1 MVVAA
6 PAGSA
11 VTSWQA
17 GTRTRGALP
26 RRQPQAGSERGVAA
40 PVLLAPP
47 GAVVRPVAN
56 AVDNAALAPRLA
68 PAWQQRLVRT
78 IVVTDFLAALVAA
91 VVAVLLR
98 FGTHPQTWYLLSA
111 AAFPLA
117 WVLANSLTRSYEPR
131 FLGTG
136 SEEFRR
142 VSDAAVRLFA
152 ATAVA
157 SLAFKLELARLYVL
171 FAFPLAVLLCLTGRY
186 ALRQRLHRQ
195 RARGQ
200 SLYRVLVVGR
210 ERSVAELVRQLGRE
224 AFAGFSVVGACV
236 DRPQGPLIEGV
247 RVVGSS
253 TTIVAALHQTE
264 ADTVAVGAWSD
275 LTQADLRR
283 LSWELE
289 GSGVSLVVAPSLT
302 DIAGPRIH
310 IRPVSGL
317 PLLHIEEPEFTG
329 SRRLLKSVVDRS
341 IAVVALILLSPLLA
355 VLVLLVRLD
364 SHGSAVFRQIRVG
377 VDGQDFTIYKFRSMY
392 QDAEHRLHTLTE
404 ANEYTDGPLFKV
416 RADPRITRMGGWLR
430 RFSVDELP
438 QLLNVVKG
446 EMSLVGPRP
455 PLPQEVSQYG
465 KDVRR
470 RLLVKPG
477 LTGLWQ
483 ISGRSEL
490 SWDESVRLDLHY
502 VESWSL
508 ALDLMILWKTFAAVV
523 RRQGA
528 Y

>member
-1 MVVAA
+1 
-6 PAGSA
+6 
-11 VTSWQA
+11 
-17 GTRTRGALP
+17 
-26 RRQPQAGSERGVAA
+26 
-40 PVLLAPP
+40 
-47 GAVVRPVAN
+47 
-56 AVDNAALAPRLA
+56 
-68 PAWQQRLVRT
+68 
-78 IVVTDFLAALVAA
+78 
-91 VVAVLLR
+91 
-98 FGTHPQTWYLLSA
+98 
-111 AAFPLA
+111 
-117 WVLANSLTRSYEPR
+117 
-131 FLGTG
+131 
-136 SEEFRR
+136 
-142 VSDAAVRLFA
+142 
-152 ATAVA
+152 
-157 SLAFKLELARLYVL
+157 
-171 FAFPLAVLLCLTGRY
+171 
-186 ALRQRLHRQ
+186 
-195 RARGQ
+195 
-200 SLYRVLVVGR
+200 
-210 ERSVAELVRQLGRE
+210 
-224 AFAGFSVVGACV
+224 
-236 DRPQGPLIEGV
+236 
-247 RVVGSS
+247 
-253 TTIVAALHQTE
+253 
-264 ADTVAVGAWSD
+264 
-275 LTQADLRR
+275 
-283 LSWELE
+283 
-289 GSGVSLVVAPSLT
+289 
-302 DIAGPRIH
+302 
-310 IRPVSGL
+310 
-317 PLLHIEEPEFTG
+317 LLHIEEPEFTG